1 MKNLIQWPNT
11 IVAFIILW
19 IKDMITKEQ
28 YIEII
33 EQFENYIKKYGE
45 IFEKPMSKDFQ
56 DGMVRVIDLIKPLVK
71 KD

>member
-1 MKNLIQWPNT
+1 M
-11 IVAFIILW
+11 AFIILW

-33 EQFENYIKKYGE
+33 EQFQKYIKKHGE

-56 DGMVRVIDLIKPLVK
+56 DGMVKVIDLIEPLVK

>member
-1 MKNLIQWPNT
+1 
-11 IVAFIILW
+11 
-19 IKDMITKEQ
+19 MITKEQ

-33 EQFENYIKKYGE
+33 EQFQKYIKKHGE

-56 DGMVRVIDLIKPLVK
+56 DGMVKVIDLIEPLVK